1 MNLASKI
8 EIIERNKLED
18 SRGWFLKVLTGKE
31 ENLPSYTGE
40 IYLTN
45 AAPNAA
51 KGGHYHN
58 KANEWFTLIIGECE
72 ARLVDL
78 ATGEKLNIHLS
89 ELSPKTIYIPANI
102 AHIFVNNSDK
112 DFILLAYTDQLYD
125 PKDTIMFSEF

>member
-1 MNLASKI
+1 MSLVSKI
-8 EIIERNKLED
+8 KIIERKKQED

-45 AAPNAA
+45 AAPNAS

-58 KANEWFTLIIGECE
+58 EANEWFTLITGECE
-72 ARLVDL
+72 AKLVDL
-78 ATGEKLNIHLS
+78 ATGERLSIQLS
-89 ELSPKTIYIPANI
+89 EFSPKTIYIPASI
-102 AHIFVNNSDK
+102 AHIFINKSNR
-112 DFILLAYTDQLYD
+112 DFILLAYTDQLYN